1 MQECVDEVVSGSG
14 HRKRQERGNVG
25 PRKYRE
31 VAENKQS
38 EWKITHYFQICMQNS
53 QFVLSNEG
61 IGT

>member
-1 MQECVDEVVSGSG
+1 MTLFRVTIGT
-14 HRKRQERGNVG
+14 RKRQERGNVD

-38 EWKITHYFQICMQNS
+38 EWKITHYFLIFMQNS

>member
-1 MQECVDEVVSGSG
+1 MQGERPHTGHRNRQEC
-14 HRKRQERGNVG
+14 GNVG

-38 EWKITHYFQICMQNS
+38 EWKITHYFLIFMQNS
-53 QFVLSNEG
+53 QFVLSNED